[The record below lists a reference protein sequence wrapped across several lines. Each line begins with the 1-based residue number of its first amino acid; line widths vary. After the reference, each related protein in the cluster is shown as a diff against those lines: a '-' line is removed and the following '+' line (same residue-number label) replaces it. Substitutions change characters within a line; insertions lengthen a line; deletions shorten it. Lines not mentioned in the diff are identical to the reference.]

1 MVIKWLK
8 GIDDIIATVA
18 LAGIIVFTSLNVF
31 FRFVLNNPISWAEE
45 ITLALFIWMVF
56 IGISSAMKRDGHVG
70 VDYFVKKM
78 PKPLRILSSI
88 VRAVA
93 IYYALI
99 YVLIFLGLD
108 LTSHAEN
115 KLTPV
120 LGLSYQF
127 IDIAVPIGG
136 LLTAIHFT
144 RKLIRSDL
152 SQFGNGGGS

>member
-1 MVIKWLK
+1 MGIKWLK
-8 GIDDIIATVA
+8 DIDDFIAVVA

-31 FRFVLNNPISWAEE
+31 CRFLLNNPITWAEE

-56 IGISSAMKRDGHVG
+56 VGISSAMKRDGHVG
-70 VDYFVKKM
+70 VDYFVKRM
-78 PKPLRILSSI
+78 PKPLRILSI
-88 VRAVA
+88 IIRAAA

-99 YVLIFLGLD
+99 YVFIFLGLD
-108 LTSHAEN
+108 LTSHAVN

-120 LGLSYQF
+120 LGLSYRF

-144 RKLIRSDL
+144 RKLTRSNFAQ
-152 SQFGNGGGS
+152 SENGGGS

>member
-8 GIDDIIATVA
+8 DIDDIIAVVA

-45 ITLALFIWMVF
+45 MTLGLFIWMVF

-78 PKPLRILSSI
+78 PKPLRILSEI
-88 VRAVA
+88 IRAAA

-99 YVLIFLGLD
+99 YVLMYLGLD

-120 LGLSYQF
+120 LGLSYRF
-127 IDIAVPIGG
+127 IDIAVPLGG

-144 RKLIRSDL
+144 GKLTRSNF
-152 SQFGNGGGS
+152 SQSENGGGS

>member
-70 VDYFVKKM
+70 VDYFVKKV

-108 LTSHAEN
+108 LTSYAEN

-152 SQFGNGGGS
+152 SQSGNGGGS

>member
-108 LTSHAEN
+108 LTSYAEN

-152 SQFGNGGGS
+152 SQSGNGGGS